1 MTNVPPVPLTRTA
14 DRARAAAII
23 AGVLHCTPI
32 RSFTLVETVDAV
44 SAAVLRTAGLDD
56 TTIRAVLA
64 ALWEHPL
71 PAAPA
76 GEPVRGLRLT
86 DREREFLR
94 DLGQRLRIVRSARRV
109 TPPVIRRMTGIAGDQ
124 LADIERGIAVPTVL
138 GLHRIADVLQVP
150 LPLLVDQ
157 THTPLELLRL
167 LAGSQ
172 TRDSGADP
180 AGQDEQ
186 PGSPR

>member
-1 MTNVPPVPLTRTA
+1 MTNVPSVPLTRTA
-14 DRARAAAII
+14 DRARAAAIV
-23 AGVLHCTPI
+23 AGALHVTPI

-76 GEPVRGLRLT
+76 GQPTRGLQLT

-94 DLGQRLRIVRSARRV
+94 DLGQRLRTVRAARRLA
-109 TPPVIRRMTGIAGDQ
+109 PPVIRRMTGIAGDQ
-124 LADIERGIAVPTVL
+124 LGDIERGIAVPTVL

-167 LAGSQ
+167 LADSQDSPGAANAGS
-172 TRDSGADP
+172 
-180 AGQDEQ
+180 EEK
-186 PGSPR
+186 GSPR